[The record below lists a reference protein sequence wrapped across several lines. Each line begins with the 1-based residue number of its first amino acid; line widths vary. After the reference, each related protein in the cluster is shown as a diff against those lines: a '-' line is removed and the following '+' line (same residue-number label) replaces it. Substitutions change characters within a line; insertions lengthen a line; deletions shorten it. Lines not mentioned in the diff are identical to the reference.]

1 MGKAFMKIL
10 QILTELG
17 PGGAERVVLDLSGE
31 LLAEGHS
38 VSVISLK
45 SPPENKTIPDAFRRM
60 GIEPEY
66 LHFNSPRDLMRL
78 FSLRKKIRKTA
89 PDIVHSH
96 LVHPNLLARLACIG
110 LGIPLVN
117 SVHIS
122 ERRSGQGGL
131 FLLDRLTFPLCS
143 ACTAVSN
150 ASARFQEK
158 KLGLRENAIQ
168 VVYNGVD
175 PVPRPDAELLRKRRE
190 EWGLAGC
197 SRIIGSLGR
206 LDRQKG
212 FDLFLR
218 ILPELS
224 KKVPR
229 GEKWGVVILGEGAQ
243 RAELESLASSVPEN
257 IKVVLPGFYADA
269 RSMIWMFDCFVM
281 PSRYEGYG
289 LVLAEAMTTGVPA
302 VVSPADSLP
311 ELCRLYSNGMTVSFE
326 DGKNAAEAVA
336 KAVTLSRSEPCLICS
351 RRTMAERYLEI
362 YRNAAGKQ

>member
-1 MGKAFMKIL
+1 MKIL

-31 LLAEGHS
+31 LIAEGHS

-45 SPPENKTIPDAFRRM
+45 SPPENKTIPDSFRAM
-60 GIEPEY
+60 GIVPEY
-66 LHFNSPRDLMRL
+66 LHLNSHRDL
-78 FSLRKKIRKTA
+78 LRIFPLREKIKEIA

-122 ERRSGQGGL
+122 ERRSGQGLL

-143 ACTAVSN
+143 ICTAVSN

-158 KLGLRENAIQ
+158 KLGLRENTIR

-175 PVPRPDAELLRKRRE
+175 PVPRPDADLLRKRRE
-190 EWGLAGC
+190 EWGMTDC

-206 LDRQKG
+206 LDPQKG
-212 FDLFLR
+212 FDLLLR
-218 ILPELS
+218 SLPELS
-224 KKVPR
+224 KMVPY
-229 GEKWGVVILGEGAQ
+229 GEKWGIVILGEGAQ
-243 RAELESLASSVPEN
+243 RTELEALAAAVPEN

-269 RSMIWMFDCFVM
+269 KAMIWMFDCFVM

-311 ELCRLYSNGMTVSFE
+311 ELCRSYPNGTVVSFE
-326 DGKNAAEAVA
+326 NGKNAAEAVV
-336 KAVTLSRSEPCLICS
+336 KAMLSSRSEPSLICS
-351 RRTMAERYLEI
+351 RKDMAEQYLEI
-362 YRNAAGKQ
+362 YRNATSI